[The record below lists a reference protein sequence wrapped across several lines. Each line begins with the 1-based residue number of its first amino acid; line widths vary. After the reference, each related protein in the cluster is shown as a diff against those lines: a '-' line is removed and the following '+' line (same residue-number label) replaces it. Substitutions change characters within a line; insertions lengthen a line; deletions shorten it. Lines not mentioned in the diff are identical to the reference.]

1 MTNNLPCD
9 DVISREAVNK
19 IWHTQYCCNREE
31 NEEEQY
37 KRIQQLPSVQP
48 SRKGHWIE
56 VAEYS
61 DGKHK
66 IECSEC
72 GNYMCDRGH
81 ANSHNVKEKYKY
93 CNYCGA
99 DMRGE

>member
-1 MTNNLPCD
+1 MVNNLID
-9 DVISREAVNK
+9 RQAVNDIIYHEIGDLDK
-19 IWHTQYCCNREE
+19 VR
-31 NEEEQY
+31 
-37 KRIQQLPSVQP
+37 KVKAKVDALPSVQP

-56 VAEYS
+56 VAQYS

-72 GNYMCDRGH
+72 GNYIFDRGH

-99 DMRGE
+99 KMDMRGVE

>member
-1 MTNNLPCD
+1 MLP
-9 DVISREAVNK
+9 
-19 IWHTQYCCNREE
+19 
-31 NEEEQY
+31 
-37 KRIQQLPSVQP
+37 PVQP

-56 VAEYS
+56 VAQYS

-72 GNYMCDRGH
+72 GNYIFDRGH
-81 ANSHNVKEKYKY
+81 ANSKNVKDKYKY

-99 DMRGE
+99 DMRESEVSDDR